1 MKEVIP
7 DKLQNVFVIY
17 EITNQSLKT
26 QDDYL
31 KLLIQA
37 YKALHPDKI
46 QGAIFG
52 LEAIGEK
59 NGGKKDPDAIE
70 IDKIQKKKEKSLQ
83 YCQICTG
90 KGFKNKSKIHNTV
103 DCYNKPS
110 NEDKHPHK
118 TSSQKP
124 SLPGPS
130 KNKNQSFR
138 AWLMK
143 MLEKDSNDPNFP
155 PKNVKINSMSIEDI
169 PDPVLLSGRERGHLN
184 WIFPWDYRV

>member
-1 MKEVIP
+1 M
-7 DKLQNVFVIY
+7 
-17 EITNQSLKT
+17 
-26 QDDYL
+26 
-31 KLLIQA
+31 IQA

-90 KGFKNKSKIHNTV
+90 KGFKNKSKIYNTV
-103 DCYNKPS
+103 DCYNKSS

-118 TSSQKP
+118 TSFQKP
-124 SLPGPS
+124 SPPGPS

-143 MLEKDSNDPNFP
+143 ILEKDSNDPDSP
-155 PKNVKINSMSIEDI
+155 SKNVKINSMSIEDI
-169 PDPVLLSGRERGHLN
+169 PDPVPLSGRERGHLN
-184 WIFPWDYRV
+184 

>member
-1 MKEVIP
+1 
-7 DKLQNVFVIY
+7 
-17 EITNQSLKT
+17 
-26 QDDYL
+26 
-31 KLLIQA
+31 
-37 YKALHPDKI
+37 
-46 QGAIFG
+46 
-52 LEAIGEK
+52 
-59 NGGKKDPDAIE
+59 
-70 IDKIQKKKEKSLQ
+70 LQ